1 MSDKFKISI
10 DDVQDFLSKVAG
22 LKWDKTVLTEQGRIP
37 ATKLGDLKFKNN
49 NPVAIRTIDRSN
61 NPNIINI
68 AASPIYFATY
78 VESFDYSDID
88 DVIEFAVEHDLSDL
102 WIKFLVKKY
111 GKDYQEY
118 AEKFCQHEKNRIVL
132 DTYAKVKRLD
142 AEKRAI
148 LDEHKSKLN
157 KYDSVSK
164 LLYSNNSSTTLEK
177 K

>member
-10 DDVQDFLSKVAG
+10 DDVQEFLSKVAG
-22 LKWDKTVLTEQGRIP
+22 LKWDKTIFTEQGRIP

-68 AASPIYFATY
+68 AVSPIYFATY

-88 DVIEFAVEHDLSDL
+88 AVIEFAVEHDLSDL

-118 AEKFCQHEKNRIVL
+118 AEKFCQHEKNRLVV
-132 DTYAKVKRLD
+132 DTYSKVEALD
-142 AEKRAI
+142 SRKRAI
-148 LDEHKSKLN
+148 LEEHKSQLQ
-157 KYDSVSK
+157 KYANVEK
-164 LLYSNNSSTTLEK
+164 LLYGIDNTKSFGK